1 VLGLLF
7 GIPIEAQPRNW
18 AEFAAY
24 VEQTVASERLAV
36 GRSAR
41 EIAVRFLSGAG
52 HVPVPRWYRDLT
64 AGLVPESLR
73 HPFRLSYDER
83 EQRRAERALRVLRG
97 VYPDLPRSLR
107 YVSPYHEAVS
117 RLFGRRPSFLT
128 RSLNRLWIGRSSMP
142 D

>member
-7 GIPIEAQPRNW
+7 GIPLEAQPRDW
-18 AEFAAY
+18 AGFAAY

-41 EIAVRFLSGAG
+41 EIAARILSGAG
-52 HVPVPRWYRDLT
+52 HVPVPRCYSDLT
-64 AGLVPESLR
+64 AGLAPESLR
-73 HPFRLSYDER
+73 HAFRLRYNER
-83 EQRRAERALRVLRG
+83 EQRRAERALRLIRAG
-97 VYPDLPRSLR
+97 YPALPGSLR